1 MSINAIAQTKG
12 QLKFSSK
19 SPEATM
25 LLRDAWAAMADA
37 KLEDAKDMIAKV
49 REKDPDFA
57 LPYLFI
63 IADSDEEY
71 RENIKKAASLKASAD
86 ERLMINAQMAFVD
99 KTSTLA
105 FYEPLVKKYPK
116 DNYVQLLTA
125 LGLKNSKEDKR
136 SLEVLQALVSRDP
149 SFAPAHNLLGYGY
162 MDMNEMDKAKESF
175 DKYMSL
181 RPDLPNVYDSKGD
194 YFLRTGQLEAAAEMF
209 EKAAA
214 MDPRNM
220 NFSKNKADRTRNR
233 IREEKIMADVKPV
246 FNQLL
251 KAAGAKEAEE
261 FFSFYHFSADF
272 LAMENGRSMGS
283 KEFKENITN
292 IFNSISGIKFNGND
306 SYIVIDENAVIASFV
321 GGIEVRQNDGGVQR
335 FENFTLSMTFEKV
348 NDEWKVVHSHESY
361 PEK

>member
-1 MSINAIAQTKG
+1 M
-12 QLKFSSK
+12 
-19 SPEATM
+19 
-25 LLRDAWAAMADA
+25 LRDAWAAMADA
-37 KLEDAKDMIAKV
+37 KLEDAKDMIARAK
-49 REKDPDFA
+49 EKDPNFA
-57 LPYLFI
+57 LPYLFTI
-63 IADSDEEY
+63 VDDDEEY

-99 KTSTLA
+99 KNPTLA

-136 SLEVLQALVSRDP
+136 SLEVLQALVARDP

-162 MDMNEMDKAKESF
+162 MDMNEMEKAKESF
-175 DKYMSL
+175 EKYMSL

-194 YFLRTGQLEAAAEMF
+194 YFLRTGELEEAAEMF

-220 NFSKNKADRTRNR
+220 NFSKSKADRTRKL
-233 IREEKIMADVKPV
+233 IREEKIMAEVKPV

-251 KAAGAKEAEE
+251 KIAGAKEAEK

-292 IFNSISGIKFNGND
+292 IFNSISGIKFDGND

-321 GGIEVRQNDGGVQR
+321 GGIEVRQNDGGAQKFDR
-335 FENFTLSMTFEKV
+335 FTLSMTFEKM
-348 NDEWKVVHSHESY
+348 NDEWKVIHSHESY
-361 PEK
+361 SEK